1 MARTAT
7 PVESPFARL
16 DGLFQSPPR
25 PSNHDGAP
33 HLSTAFRKRQPH
45 LDLPRRTGGDI
56 FRSSNGA
63 WTMLDTRHVTQSAI
77 RWAAIIVA
85 AVALT
90 FLSMVGM
97 VGW

>member
-1 MARTAT
+1 
-7 PVESPFARL
+7 
-16 DGLFQSPPR
+16 
-25 PSNHDGAP
+25 
-33 HLSTAFRKRQPH
+33 
-45 LDLPRRTGGDI
+45 
-56 FRSSNGA
+56 
-63 WTMLDTRHVTQSAI
+63 MLDTRNVAQSAI